1 MAQKRHIIMIAVTTL
16 LLLICMFFLYKNVQE
31 NQRYEQFISAQLN
44 ESLSELVTAILAN
57 DEILQQYTSGGRE
70 SLLPEQATNLCANF
84 TTVST
89 KYNDLLNTAIHLN
102 KVTHAD
108 INPIL
113 GNVAQDITFFLARS
127 VIGNGLLGD
136 CSMSESTIS
145 LDATQSM
152 KLTEIRELNNQWS
165 EIVKKYVPEATSL
178 GVSEVDWNDLVNHK
192 MWIQLLEELSV
203 NSEQSGMTGINRFFN

>member
-1 MAQKRHIIMIAVTTL
+1 MAQKRHILMIAVTTL

-31 NQRYEQFISAQLN
+31 NQRYEQFISAQLS
-44 ESLSELVTAILAN
+44 ESLSALVTAILAN
-57 DEILQQYTSGGRE
+57 EEILQQYTSGGRE

-89 KYNDLLNTAIHLN
+89 KYNDLLNTAIHIN

-127 VIGNGLLGD
+127 VMGNGLLGD
-136 CSMSESTIS
+136 CSQAESTIL
-145 LDATQSM
+145 LDATQSH
-152 KLTEIRELNNQWS
+152 KLTQIHKLNNQWS
-165 EIVKKYVPEATSL
+165 GIVSKYVPEATSV
-178 GVSEVDWNDLVNHK
+178 GVNEVDWNDIVHDK

-203 NSEQSGMTGINRFFN
+203 DMERSGMMGINSFFN